1 MKWEH
6 RNSCPV
12 CGSGRS
18 RNYRRSS
25 IEPDQIGPD
34 HFKITDNH
42 YGQVWNFNKC
52 LDCGFVFSNP
62 TLNEKE
68 LETYYRNLEDPEYSL
83 ESEGRS
89 RNFKTILKRLKKIE
103 KPGRDLLDIG
113 AASGIFLNLAREEGY
128 RIQGIEPSQFLVDQ
142 ARELYGIELFQG
154 TIYSFTGSD
163 RFSVI
168 TLVDI
173 LEHLS
178 DPEPFMSRLQELIQK
193 EGILV
198 IVTPD
203 IDSLAVKLAGKKWW
217 HYRIAHLNFFNR
229 KSLKT
234 LLNNHGFEIIKSHR
248 YAWHFSVFYLIT
260 RIFPGLK
267 QKKSLQT
274 FLKKVH
280 LKLQLFDSWEIYARK
295 N

>member
-1 MKWEH
+1 MKILVAYFSQTG
-6 RNSCPV
+6 NT
-12 CGSGRS
+12 
-18 RNYRRSS
+18 
-25 IEPDQIGPD
+25 Q
-34 HFKITDNH
+34 KIAETICTEAS
-42 YGQVWNFNKC
+42 Q
-52 LDCGFVFSNP
+52 SN
-62 TLNEKE
+62 EAE
-68 LETYYRNLEDPEYSL
+68 L
-83 ESEGRS
+83 
-89 RNFKTILKRLKKIE
+89 IKIE
-103 KPGRDLLDIG
+103 DTSTDK
-113 AASGIFLNLAREEGY
+113 
-128 RIQGIEPSQFLVDQ
+128 
-142 ARELYGIELFQG
+142 
-154 TIYSFTGSD
+154 
-163 RFSVI
+163 FSVI

-217 HYRIAHLNFFNR
+217 HYRIAHLNFFNH

-234 LLNNHGFEIIKSHR
+234 LLANHGFEIIKSHR

>member
-18 RNYRRSS
+18 RNYRQGSFD
-25 IEPDQIGPD
+25 PDRIGPD
-34 HFKITDNH
+34 HFKITDSH

-52 LDCGFVFSNP
+52 RDCGFVFSNP
-62 TLNEKE
+62 TLNEKD
-68 LETYYRNLEDPEYSL
+68 LEDFYLNLEDPEYSL

-89 RNFKTILKRLKKIE
+89 RNFKTILKRLEKID

-113 AASGIFLNLAREEGY
+113 AASGIFLNLAREQGY
-128 RIQGIEPSQFLVDQ
+128 RIQGIEPSHFLAEQ
-142 ARELYGIELFQG
+142 AREMYGIELFQG
-154 TIYSFTGSD
+154 TIDSFSSSD
-163 RFSVI
+163 KFSVV

-173 LEHLS
+173 LEHLP
-178 DPEPFMSRLQELIQK
+178 DPEPFMSSLEGLIQK
-193 EGILV
+193 DGLLV

-203 IDSLAVKLAGKKWW
+203 IDSLAEKLAGKKWW

-234 LLNNHGFEIIKSHR
+234 LLANHGFEVIKFHR
-248 YAWHFSVFYLIT
+248 YAWHFSAFYLLT

-267 QKKSLQT
+267 QKKSLQL